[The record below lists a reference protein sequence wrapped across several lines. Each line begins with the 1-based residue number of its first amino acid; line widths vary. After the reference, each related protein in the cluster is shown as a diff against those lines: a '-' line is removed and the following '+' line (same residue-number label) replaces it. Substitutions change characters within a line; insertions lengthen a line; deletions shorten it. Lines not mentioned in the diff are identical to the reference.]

1 MGKEWSFMSKKIV
14 ASILMFFLV
23 VMSLFP
29 LVSFADAPAMDLA
42 EYDAVAV
49 ANIMQKTSVFDL
61 KAKSAILMEAET
73 GKVLLEKNSHER
85 LPMASVTKVMSMLLF
100 MEAIDSGKLSYDEI
114 VTASEYAAS
123 MGGSQAYIEPGEQ
136 FSVRDALKAVAIHS
150 SNDVTVALAEKI
162 SGSEEVFVA
171 EMNRK
176 AKELGME
183 NTKFQDTTGLTE
195 EDHYSSAYD
204 IAVMSRELILKH
216 PDILKFTSIWHDT
229 FRNGEFSLD
238 NTNKLIRHYQ
248 GADGLKTGYISKA
261 GYCLAAT
268 AKRGNMR
275 LIAVVLGEPDSNTR
289 FAETRKLLDY
299 GFANF
304 ELSEVNKKGE
314 EIGTIDVKKG
324 LKMTVKAVYPEDVK
338 ILLSRGEK
346 GNIERKIIPEEEIM
360 APVKKGQKVGEVI
373 YTIGENEVKRV
384 EIVAQ
389 EDVDRATFVKLFFRL
404 IGHWFALGR
413 K

>member
-1 MGKEWSFMSKKIV
+1 
-14 ASILMFFLV
+14 
-23 VMSLFP
+23 
-29 LVSFADAPAMDLA
+29 
-42 EYDAVAV
+42 
-49 ANIMQKTSVFDL
+49 
-61 KAKSAILMEAET
+61 
-73 GKVLLEKNSHER
+73 
-85 LPMASVTKVMSMLLF
+85 
-100 MEAIDSGKLSYDEI
+100 
-114 VTASEYAAS
+114 
-123 MGGSQAYIEPGEQ
+123 
-136 FSVRDALKAVAIHS
+136 
-150 SNDVTVALAEKI
+150 
-162 SGSEEVFVA
+162 
-171 EMNRK
+171 
-176 AKELGME
+176 
-183 NTKFQDTTGLTE
+183 
-195 EDHYSSAYD
+195 
-204 IAVMSRELILKH
+204 
-216 PDILKFTSIWHDT
+216 
-229 FRNGEFSLD
+229 
-238 NTNKLIRHYQ
+238 
-248 GADGLKTGYISKA
+248 
-261 GYCLAAT
+261 
-268 AKRGNMR
+268 MR